1 MKKFTIQ
8 VMATIVG
15 ILSLIGISVI
25 GLILLG
31 IIVPSLFSGVEDN
44 SVLEITLNK
53 PVLESPSEKSISIFS
68 LEDKTNLYLND
79 ILNLIKHA
87 KTDEKIKGISLKLTN
102 PDVGYSEISDIRQAL
117 LDFKESKKFVYAYS
131 NDCSQKAYYLASVSD
146 SLFLNPNAIV
156 ELTGLST
163 EIMFFKNLGEKY
175 GIDFDVVRHGKY
187 KSAVEPYLRN
197 NLSEE
202 NRLQLTELLGNLW
215 TKISTDIAVSR
226 KVSTQDIN
234 ISTDSLFGF
243 ISNLSLKHKLVDKLV
258 NESEYDQIIKDKL
271 GISKDKKIN
280 RITLS
285 KYKENVNLDL
295 NTKDKIA
302 ILYAVGEIYTGKGDD
317 AVYSKTFIKQIKEI
331 KENENIKAVVLRI
344 NSPGGSANASAEILY
359 ELEQLK
365 KEKPLIVSFG
375 DVAASGG
382 YYIAMAADKI
392 YAQENTITG
401 SIGVLGMIPNVK
413 KLINNIGITTDY
425 VTTNTNSL
433 YYSPTQGMTAGMKDV
448 MTQGIEI
455 TYKKFVGVVMNNRK
469 MTFEQ
474 VDNLGQGR
482 VWSGKQALDRRLVD
496 EIGTFNDAIVFAAE
510 KAKLEKYNTISYP
523 IEKNFLESFFN
534 KMESNDDDDIQSSY
548 VEKVLK
554 KDLGKDNYQLYQKIK
569 NMNKNTG
576 ILYLMPFELSI
587 K

>member
-258 NESEYDQIIKDKL
+258 NESEYDQIIKNKL

-295 NTKDKIA
+295 NTKNKIA

-331 KENENIKAVVLRI
+331 KEDENIKAVVLRI

-365 KEKPLIVSFG
+365 KVKPLIVSFG

-523 IEKNFLESFFN
+523 IEKNFLESFFY

>member
-53 PVLESPSEKSISIFS
+53 PVLESPSEKSISIFP

-87 KTDEKIKGISLKLTN
+87 KTDEKIKGISLKLTS

-234 ISTDSLFGF
+234 VSTDSLFGF
-243 ISNLSLKHKLVDKLV
+243 ISNLSLKHKLIDKLV
-258 NESEYDQIIKDKL
+258 NESEYDQIIKNKL

-285 KYKENVNLDL
+285 KYKENVNQDL

-331 KENENIKAVVLRI
+331 KEDENIKAVVLRI

-382 YYIAMAADKI
+382 YYIAMAGDKI

-510 KAKLEKYNTISYP
+510 KAKLKKYNTISYP

>member
-31 IIVPSLFSGVEDN
+31 IIIPSLFSGVEDN

-258 NESEYDQIIKDKL
+258 NESEYDQIIKNKL

-295 NTKDKIA
+295 NTKNKIA

-331 KENENIKAVVLRI
+331 KEDENIKAVVLRI

-365 KEKPLIVSFG
+365 KVKPLIVSFG